1 MARRSAS
8 RASSIAT
15 ATSKPAGEP
24 RVAGYPAHVRCL
36 LPRAPVR
43 PLANP
48 KFRVRSHRVKP
59 RCLALPLLLAACAAA
74 FPVAAQ
80 EVVSREVVQPLPSEA
95 VQRLNRSLVALAKA
109 PRDLDALVEA
119 GTAAMGV
126 DDLEA
131 AVGFFGRASQID
143 PNHPRVALGLGAVYL
158 RSGRPAEAIPQFDR
172 ARAAGVPDREVLTD
186 QALAFD
192 LVGDQIA
199 AQTAYA
205 RAIDLD
211 PGNDEAR
218 RRLAISH
225 AIGGNRARFEEGL
238 RPLLDKRDMAAFRAR
253 AFGLAI
259 LGDQE
264 RAAAIVDQVMP
275 RDLSQ
280 RIIPYLAYMPRLT
293 AGQQAAAAN
302 LGIFPRAA
310 DIGRDDPRLARLATE
325 ATVDS
330 RLEPAGAPMGVRP
343 MAPAPAPTPAATPAP
358 TPAAKPAPA
367 PTPAPPPPPV
377 PVPVPVP
384 VTVVAVTA
392 PLPQSP
398 TSAPAPAPVAAPVP
412 QPEVTTISAPAAPAA
427 APPPADVPARPL
439 RVADAFADFGDDALP
454 DAKVSGDAV
463 DLERI
468 AIKREAPPPP
478 PKPKEPAK
486 PVHPSRVW
494 VQLATGKNVDALGF
508 DWRRLSRSGGDLLA
522 RLKPHTTP
530 WGEAH
535 RLLAGPIDSREKAQ
549 ALVRELK
556 VKGLDSFLYVSPE
569 GEVIQPVK

>member
-1 MARRSAS
+1 MARRSAY
-8 RASSIAT
+8 RASSIAI
-15 ATSKPAGEP
+15 ATSKPAGKP

-59 RCLALPLLLAACAAA
+59 RCLALPLLLAACAVA
-74 FPVAAQ
+74 FPAAAQ

-192 LVGDQIA
+192 LVGDQIS
-199 AQTAYA
+199 AQAAYA

-275 RDLSQ
+275 RELSQ

-343 MAPAPAPTPAATPAP
+343 MAPAPAPTPA
-358 TPAAKPAPA
+358 
-367 PTPAPPPPPV
+367 PPPPPV
-377 PVPVPVP
+377 PVLVSVPVA
-384 VTVVAVTA
+384 AVTP
-392 PLPQSP
+392 PLPPSP

-412 QPEVTTISAPAAPAA
+412 RPEVTTFAAPAAPAA
-427 APPPADVPARPL
+427 APVAAPLPAAAPARPL

-468 AIKREAPPPP
+468 TIKREAPPPP
-478 PKPKEPAK
+478 PKPKPKEPAK

-556 VKGLDSFLYVSPE
+556 TKGLESFLYVSPE
-569 GEVIQPVK
+569 GEEIQLIK